1 VVSFKRTNIK
11 NIRNI
16 YFSLLLLEI
25 NIKYIKMTNRFHH
38 WWKPTKNEQHCSIC
52 KLKQNVCLPLFTTF
66 S

>member
-1 VVSFKRTNIK
+1 
-11 NIRNI
+11 
-16 YFSLLLLEI
+16 
-25 NIKYIKMTNRFHH
+25 MTNRFHH